1 MLTADLVRATRRK
14 GKLTITKWKKGDRE
28 EAAEIGERLI
38 EATKASV
45 GKTRGEHAEALSGVM
60 AGPRKVKLVAG
71 LRKLIEDRCEFEQVS
86 EVSPVA
92 LRKRVFEEAA
102 LRRREAR
109 FDREALLMEIATKH
123 ETSIETIERWMVAD
137 LRDEQRLLSFDALSG
152 AALVDIY
159 DQSSMQ
165 AVLLRAETLVA
176 QVHCKDPSM
185 IRTLFRKLKFFQL
198 LFEINALSGAGTYR
212 ITLSGPMS
220 LFRSSTKYGL
230 KLALALPWIQ
240 ACDRWA
246 IDAQLRWGKDRSRVV
261 FAAEGRSRV
270 NNERDT
276 SADYEDPIATLMAK
290 QQKRVDKGTSEWT
303 PEPCTEVFNL
313 PGVGV
318 CVPDLVFTKGE
329 ARVYFEALGFWSRDA
344 VWKRV
349 ELAESGLDVPMVF
362 ACSKRLRV
370 SEEVLGDDVPAALY
384 VYKGVMSPA
393 QIDQCLDEA
402 WARYSA

>member
-28 EAAEIGERLI
+28 EAAAISTQLI

-45 GKTRGEHAEALSGVM
+45 GKTRGEHAEALASIM

-92 LRKRVFEEAA
+92 LRKQVFEEAA
-102 LRRREAR
+102 LRRREDR
-109 FDREALLMEIATKH
+109 FDRQALLTEIASEHQTDV
-123 ETSIETIERWMVAD
+123 ETLERWMVAD
-137 LRDEQRLLSFDALSG
+137 LRDEQRLLSFDALKG
-152 AALVDIY
+152 ETLVDIY

-176 QVHCKDPSM
+176 QVHCKEPSM

-198 LFEINALSGAGTYR
+198 LFEIEPLPDEGSYR

-246 IDAQLRWGKDRSRVV
+246 IDAELRWGKDRSRVT
-261 FAAEGRSRV
+261 FSAEGRSQAHK
-270 NNERDT
+270 RDT
-276 SADYEDPIATLMAK
+276 DEQDDPIAALITK
-290 QQKRVDKGTSEWT
+290 QQRRVDKGTSEWA
-303 PEPCTEVFNL
+303 PKLCTEVFNL

-318 CVPDLVFTKGE
+318 CVPDLVFEKGD

-349 ELAESGLDVPMVF
+349 ELAEAGLDVPMVF

-370 SEEVLGDDVPAALY
+370 SEEVLSDEVPAALY

-393 QIDQCLDEA
+393 QIDARLDDV
-402 WARYSA
+402 WARFSK